1 VSRQMRVPE
10 TPAAHL
16 HTDVRH
22 RRMTPIAGQ

>member
-1 VSRQMRVPE
+1 MRVPE
-10 TPAAHL
+10 TPAPHL